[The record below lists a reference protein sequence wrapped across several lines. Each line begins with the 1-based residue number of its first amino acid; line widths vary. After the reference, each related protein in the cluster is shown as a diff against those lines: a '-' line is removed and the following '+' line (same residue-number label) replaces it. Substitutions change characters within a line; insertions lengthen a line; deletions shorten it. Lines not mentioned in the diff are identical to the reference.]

1 MLEVKKKK
9 SDEEGGSV
17 GSGEDGTVVGDSL
30 SDEVTLEQ
38 KPEWSKEANHLA
50 DCGEKESILAEWTVG
65 VEALESAWWTLIY
78 EQYWRWF

>member
-38 KPEWSKEANHLA
+38 KPE
-50 DCGEKESILAEWTVG
+50 
-65 VEALESAWWTLIY
+65 
-78 EQYWRWF
+78 